1 MTWLVRGQGFME
13 SDGTYETSDTRGAG
27 LPRPSAPPPP
37 DRVPPAPA
45 LPPAAPAAAPP
56 PVPAYA
62 PGAGGG
68 VAGTGGPGAAG
79 VAGLGGGAGGAG
91 GEAKAVPAPPGSP
104 PAAAP
109 PRSAV
114 AEWMDAPRPAVGPGV
129 WRFRYVAAESDGRDR
144 MPPATFAGMLI
155 PLVLALLIWSAW
167 NSGIVPYRY
176 TILRLLTPNDWW
188 WGPTTSPTDW
198 HGYAAHEVFKGF
210 VCVILVYVVGFL
222 GSWGKIARHYLGGF
236 QPPVR
241 AALAGLAALAALT
254 LVWPDAFGLGW
265 KPLPLVAPVLSLTA
279 LLAGGYEI
287 FSSPFL
293 VYTVYT
299 LVTALVVWP
308 FARVGD
314 WKGLWLARRARQNPP
329 APVPTGPKAPPSQW
343 PELREAGEYPAADR
357 LVAEVAGGRM
367 NDVDVARVRRAW
379 AGTARDGVGRAAL
392 VGALLREGAGAAA
405 HPSGDRDLPARTAEH
420 DLFLG
425 QVRIGRYAPAERA
438 PAPYVGAGAALG
450 PALLGTSLLAVGPSG
465 SGKTRALVAPVVES
479 LTLQALTGGCAVVA
493 VGEAG
498 APLGPDAAY
507 DVVIR
512 LGDPASPHDL
522 DLYAGAT
529 DPDEAAVLLAEG
541 LVGDLEGLET
551 RRAATVLAQL
561 IGPYRA
567 AYGRFP
573 TVPVLRELLEAG
585 PGTLQTLLDLLP
597 QDRSA
602 MAMRRELE
610 SRLRQAGTAGDPG
623 PVLADRLA
631 TLDRPVFAE
640 FFGGGGGTG
649 TATGH
654 GKGAGDERGF
664 SLRAVARHPIRV
676 RISLPEGAHE
686 EASRL
691 LNRLILAQFQSVVRD
706 RDRQGQGAGHGHFA
720 CLVLD
725 DAAGALTQGTVR
737 ALQRL
742 RPQNAGV
749 VLALRTL
756 AEVPEAL
763 RGPLLAVVGCRMAFA
778 GIPTWDGRAFA
789 DTWGTERFEKTEV
802 AHHTVFA
809 DQPMT
814 RFVHFL
820 RKKVTGKA
828 VTTEAVTVREVE
840 RERWSA
846 SDLAHTVPP
855 GHAVLSLTD
864 VRGEHTPP
872 LLVDLRR
879 GGGA

>member
-1 MTWLVRGQGFME
+1 
-13 SDGTYETSDTRGAG
+13 
-27 LPRPSAPPPP
+27 
-37 DRVPPAPA
+37 
-45 LPPAAPAAAPP
+45 
-56 PVPAYA
+56 
-62 PGAGGG
+62 
-68 VAGTGGPGAAG
+68 
-79 VAGLGGGAGGAG
+79 
-91 GEAKAVPAPPGSP
+91 
-104 PAAAP
+104 
-109 PRSAV
+109 
-114 AEWMDAPRPAVGPGV
+114 
-129 WRFRYVAAESDGRDR
+129 
-144 MPPATFAGMLI
+144 MLI
-155 PLVLALLIWSAW
+155 PLVIALLLWAAW
-167 NSGIVPYRY
+167 RHEVFPYK
-176 TILRLLTPNDWW
+176 IQMLWVLTPKDWW
-188 WGPTTSPTDW
+188 YPGTTVPVDGDW
-198 HGYAAHEVFKGF
+198 HGSAARNLYDSAFLVGIVCAAGF
-210 VCVILVYVVGFL
+210 F
-222 GSWGKIARHYLGGF
+222 GSWGKISRHYLGRF
-236 QPPVR
+236 SPPVR
-241 AALAGLAALAALT
+241 
-254 LVWPDAFGLGW
+254 
-265 KPLPLVAPVLSLTA
+265 A
-279 LLAGGYEI
+279 LLAGGMALGALAFVWPEALGLGWDPLPLAVAVLSAVALLTGGFEV
-287 FSSPFL
+287 FSSPF
-293 VYTVYT
+293 VVYT
-299 LVTALVVWP
+299 LYALITALVVWP

-602 MAMRRELE
+602 TAMRRELE

-649 TATGH
+649 IATGH

>member
-1 MTWLVRGQGFME
+1 ME
-13 SDGTYETSDTRGAG
+13 SDGTYETSDTRGAAG
-27 LPRPSAPPPP
+27 LPRPSAPPVP

-45 LPPAAPAAAPP
+45 GPPAQPPTP
-56 PVPAYA
+56 PVPGYA
-62 PGAGGG
+62 P
-68 VAGTGGPGAAG
+68 
-79 VAGLGGGAGGAG
+79 GGGAGQVTGGDAG
-91 GEAKAVPAPPGSP
+91 KTAPPP
-104 PAAAP
+104 PRTPPPAAP

-114 AEWMDAPRPAVGPGV
+114 ATWMDAPRPRVGPGV
-129 WRFRYVAAESDGRDR
+129 WRFRYVRPEPDGPERLA
-144 MPPATFAGMLI
+144 PITVAGMLI
-155 PLVLALLIWSAW
+155 PLAVALLLWAAW
-167 NSGIVPYRY
+167 RREVFPYK
-176 TILRLLTPNDWW
+176 IEMLWLLTPKEWW
-188 WGPTTSPTDW
+188 YPGTTAPVDW
-198 HGYAAHEVFKGF
+198 HGSAARSLFDSAFLVGI
-210 VCVILVYVVGFL
+210 VCAAGFL
-222 GSWGKIARHYLGGF
+222 GSWGKISRHYLGRYN
-236 QPPVR
+236 PTVR
-241 AALAGLAALAALT
+241 
-254 LVWPDAFGLGW
+254 
-265 KPLPLVAPVLSLTA
+265 A
-279 LLAGGYEI
+279 LLAGAMALVALVFVWPEAFGLDWDPLPLASAVLSAVALLTGGFEA
-287 FSSPFL
+287 FSSPVL
-293 VYTVYT
+293 VYTLYA
-299 LVTALVVWP
+299 LITALVVWP

-314 WKGLWLARRARQNPP
+314 WKGLWRARRAVQNPP
-329 APVPTGPKAPPSQW
+329 APVPTGPEAPPSQW
-343 PELREAGEYPAADR
+343 PELREAGEYRAADR

-379 AGTARDGVGRAAL
+379 DGTARDGVGRAAL
-392 VGALLREGAGAAA
+392 VGALLGEGGGAAA
-405 HPSGDRDLPARTAEH
+405 HPSGDRDLPIRVAEH

-425 QVRIGRYAPAERA
+425 QVRVGRYAAADRA
-438 PAPYVGAGAALG
+438 PAAYVGAGLALD

-465 SGKTRALVAPVVES
+465 AGKTRALVAPVVES

-529 DPDEAAVLLAEG
+529 DPDEAAVLFAEG

-597 QDRSA
+597 QDQGQSA
-602 MAMRRELE
+602 TAMRRELE
-610 SRLRQAGTAGDPG
+610 SRIRQTGTAGDPG

-640 FFGGGGGTG
+640 FFGGG
-649 TATGH
+649 AD
-654 GKGAGDERGF
+654 AGDGRGF

-691 LNRLILAQFQSVVRD
+691 LNRLILAQFQAVTRD
-706 RDRQGQGAGHGHFA
+706 RDRQGAGSGAGRGHFA

-763 RGPLLAVVGCRMAFA
+763 RGPLLAVVGCRMAFS

-789 DTWGTERFEKTEV
+789 DAWGTERFETTEV

-846 SDLAHTVPP
+846 SDLAHAVPP

-864 VRGEHTPP
+864 VRGDHTPP
-872 LLVDLRR
+872 LLVDLRPAGR
-879 GGGA
+879 G